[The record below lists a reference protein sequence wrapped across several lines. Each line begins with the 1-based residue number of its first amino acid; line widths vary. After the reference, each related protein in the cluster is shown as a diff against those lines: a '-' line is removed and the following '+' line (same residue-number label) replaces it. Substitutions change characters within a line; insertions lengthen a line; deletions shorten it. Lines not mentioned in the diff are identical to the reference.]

1 MTNPNKICFVCMRE
15 LPEEGA
21 VCPSCGHDNRLRGNG
36 PGFLKSSVLGGQY
49 LTGKVLGRGGFGIT
63 YLGLDL
69 FLDRKVA
76 IKEYFPEGV
85 VHRDEATQRVA
96 PFGGSMEETFKQGV
110 SRAVREARTAAQ
122 MEDIPNTVRI
132 YSVLEANS
140 TVYIVMEY
148 IDGITLTAYVQQAGG
163 KIPWVRAWPIIEPI
177 LNTLSK
183 VHARGIVH
191 RDVSPDNIMIRYSDT
206 SPVLLDFGTARD
218 ITTGNTEH
226 SISLRLGFSPMEMYT
241 SSGAI
246 DQRSDEYA
254 VMATLYFMLTGKKPE
269 SPLNVAAGL
278 GIIEAPSKLGSDIPS
293 GEDSAEAVLMRGL
306 ECRME
311 DRYPTIEELHQA
323 FHRALEQGATVISPL
338 DVDISSP
345 EKKRKGNEK
354 QIKPKELSKDKEE
367 KISIAQDNAIKK
379 EDGQKKTQQ
388 KKAGSKK
395 PVLLLLIIVVAAVA
409 VFLIFFVGNK
419 EKEPENLNN
428 DAPLPYESADLTTRL
443 PESTTPSPEPT
454 TPSPEPT
461 TPSPE
466 PTTPSPEPTTPSP
479 EPTTPSPEP
488 TTPSPEPT
496 TPLPESTTPSPEPTT
511 SSPESTTPS
520 PIYEADN
527 WKCEICGAVM
537 DKENKFCEEC
547 GYAKGKWICKGCG
560 AIVDG
565 ENQFCEECGVAKGK
579 WICKECGAVMDGENQ
594 FCEECGV
601 AKGKWICKECGAVV
615 DGENQFCEECGTKH
629 DTSGNK

>member
-1 MTNPNKICFVCMRE
+1 MTNPKQICFACMRE

-21 VCPSCGHDNRLRGNG
+21 ICSSCGYDNRLRGNG
-36 PGFLKSSVLGGQY
+36 PGFLKRSVLGGQY

-69 FLDRKVA
+69 FLNRKVA
-76 IKEYFPEGV
+76 IKEYYPEGV
-85 VHRDEATQRVA
+85 AHRNDETQQII
-96 PFGGSMEETFKQGV
+96 PFGGPMEETFKKGV
-110 SRAVREARTAAQ
+110 SRAVKEARMAAQ

-163 KIPWVRAWPIIEPI
+163 KISWVRAWPLIEPV
-177 LNTLSK
+177 LDTLSK

-278 GIIEAPSKLGSDIPS
+278 GTIEEPSKLGSDIPS
-293 GEDSAEAVLMRGL
+293 GEGSAEAVLMRGL
-306 ECRME
+306 ACRME

-323 FHRALEQGATVISPL
+323 FHRALEQGTTMVSPL
-338 DVDISSP
+338 DINVSSV

-354 QIKPKELSKDKEE
+354 LIKQKEFPKCQEE
-367 KISIAQDNAIKK
+367 KTSTINEKTVKNGDSQKATRK
-379 EDGQKKTQQ
+379 EKP
-388 KKAGSKK
+388 GSKK
-395 PVLLLLIIVVAAVA
+395 LIVIFSIIAVAAVA
-409 VFLIFFVGNK
+409 VFLVFFAGKGGKESGSFNNDGTLPF
-419 EKEPENLNN
+419 EKESSETTIETVSSVTPS
-428 DAPLPYESADLTTRL
+428 ESGDIIL
-443 PESTTPSPEPT
+443 SPEPMT
-454 TPSPEPT
+454 PT
-461 TPSPE
+461 T
-466 PTTPSPEPTTPSP
+466 
-479 EPTTPSPEP
+479 
-488 TTPSPEPT
+488 
-496 TPLPESTTPSPEPTT
+496 
-511 SSPESTTPS
+511 
-520 PIYEADN
+520 EADS
-527 WKCEICGAVM
+527 WKCENCGSIM
-537 DKENKFCEEC
+537 KNENKFCEEC
-547 GYAKGKWICKGCG
+547 GLEKGKWK
-560 AIVDG
+560 
-565 ENQFCEECGVAKGK
+565 CE
-579 WICKECGAVMDGENQ
+579 ECGAVMDGEDR
-594 FCEECGV
+594 FCEECGLE
-601 AKGKWICKECGAVV
+601 KGKWKCANCGAAM
-615 DGENQFCEECGTKH
+615 DQGNQFCEECGTRRDSQSAK
-629 DTSGNK
+629 